1 MKYVSPEMEIVEFDE
16 SVLTDGMD
24 SKPDTST
31 DIDDKT
37 GNSTGFVP
45 IS

>member
-1 MKYVSPEMEIVEFDE
+1 MKYVIPEMEIVEFDE
-16 SVLTDGMD
+16 SVLTDGLD

-31 DIDDKT
+31 DIGDNT
-37 GNSTGFVP
+37 GDSTVFVP